1 MSKARMRMAYIFTT
15 VLLFVFAQLPL
26 FIIFSAINWDP
37 TSVFLGELLGAVT
50 CIMIAGLALA
60 KENYNG
66 R

>member
-1 MSKARMRMAYIFTT
+1 MSKARMRMAFILTT
-15 VLLFVFAQLPL
+15 GLLFAFAQLPL

-37 TSVFLGELLGAVT
+37 TSVFIGELLGAIT
-50 CIMIAGLALA
+50 CVMITGLGLA